1 MALSCGRTYKYI
13 ISNYIVEV
21 VLCCVCVGGGVISR
35 STIAI
40 IRAVRCHSL
49 TPNQIWE
56 YKLSREE
63 ALQIRNPLKYTE
75 GELFKQDQRVSSV
88 QSGCSTFQNISKLV
102 FHQLAAG
109 LRVKTLNLRPAFS
122 HSYFP
127 RKDKMK
133 NKCGAHL

>member
-21 VLCCVCVGGGVISR
+21 VVVLRCVCVCVGVISR

-63 ALQIRNPLKYTE
+63 ALQIRNLLKYTEGGE

-88 QSGCSTFQNISKLV
+88 QSGCSTFQN
-102 FHQLAAG
+102 
-109 LRVKTLNLRPAFS
+109 
-122 HSYFP
+122 
-127 RKDKMK
+127 
-133 NKCGAHL
+133 